1 MTYTFFMGAI
11 RHNEIENVKNT
22 LEKFIDASASY
33 IIAMETA
40 PTTHEETQGEH
51 MHFAVE
57 MDDKQYDAFRH
68 TCFNNHYKLRG
79 KAVAGKARQY
89 GKIKQVKDETRF
101 LSYTVKD
108 KNIVYRNID
117 LKTISDYIEKSHP
130 KVEFRSLRTRCMEH
144 LATISFEPIA
154 GLTEHIQT
162 QQIEKE
168 VLRWLI
174 DNDDSITKSTVKSM
188 TRYYLIKQYPHTKR
202 DFNEIYAYIMYN

>member
-1 MTYTFFMGAI
+1 
-11 RHNEIENVKNT
+11 
-22 LEKFIDASASY
+22 
-33 IIAMETA
+33 
-40 PTTHEETQGEH
+40 

-79 KAVAGKARQY
+79 KAVSGKSRQY

-117 LKTISDYIEKSHP
+117 LKTMSEYIEKSHP

-144 LATISFEPIA
+144 LATLSFEPLP
-154 GLTEHIQT
+154 GLTENIQT

-168 VLRWLI
+168 VLKWLI

-188 TRYYLIKQYPHTKR
+188 TRYYLIKEYPHTKR